1 MFAEMYSPIGKI
13 RIYVSDKGIIRICI
27 GQTPLFKNSC
37 APSSSRA
44 KTLLDRALKELS
56 EYFAGEKCEF
66 TVPVYLRGTGF
77 ELKVWN
83 AVKRIPYGETRTYKD
98 IAAEIGS
105 PRAFRAVGN
114 ALSRNPVPILIPCH
128 RVVRSNG
135 KLGGYTAGI
144 KVKKYL
150 LELEEKYKEK
160 CKKRGTR

>member
-1 MFAEMYSPIGKI
+1 MFAEMNSPIGKI
-13 RIYVSDKGIIRICI
+13 RIYACDKGIIRVCI
-27 GQTPLFKNSC
+27 GLMPSLKNSC
-37 APSSSRA
+37 ALSSSRA
-44 KTLLDRALKELS
+44 KTLLERALKELS

-66 TVPVYLRGTGF
+66 TVPVYLQGTSF

-114 ALSRNPVPILIPCH
+114 ALSRNPIPILIPCH

-144 KVKKYL
+144 KVKRYL

-160 CKKRGTR
+160 CKKQGTR